1 MEQKIGLT
9 IGKFAPLHKG
19 HEFLIETGLKE
30 MDRFVVVV
38 YETDKIDVSIE
49 RRAGWIKELFP
60 EVEIRYA
67 FNPPSQYG
75 LDDESVRIQM
85 EYLVP
90 LINDLGVTHFYSSE
104 EYGRCVADYL
114 GIVDRRVDS
123 KRVRVPVSGSLIR
136 ENKKNY
142 SSLISDVVFKD
153 L

>member
-1 MEQKIGLT
+1 MKQKIGLT

-49 RRAGWIKELFP
+49 RRAGWIRKLFP

-67 FNPPSQYG
+67 INPPSQYG
-75 LDDESVRIQM
+75 LDEESVKVQM

-90 LINDLGVTHFYSSE
+90 LISDLGVTHFYSSE

-114 GIVDRRVDS
+114 GIIDRRVDS
-123 KRVRVPVSGSLIR
+123 KRVKVPVSGSLIR
-136 ENKKNY
+136 ENKKKY
-142 SSLISDVVFKD
+142 SSLISDVVLRD